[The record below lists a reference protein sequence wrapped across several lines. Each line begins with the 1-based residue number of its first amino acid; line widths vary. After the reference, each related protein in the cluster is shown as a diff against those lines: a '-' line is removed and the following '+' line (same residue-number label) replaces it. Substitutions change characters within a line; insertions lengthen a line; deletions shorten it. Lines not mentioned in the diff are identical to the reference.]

1 MTKLVDKLTKRKV
14 NENTTLENQD
24 VLRKDK
30 EDNNDKV
37 GIVRDVRLVGR
48 ESKQHKIALKPHKRA
63 RKAMEAL
70 ASHLKKEVSSL
81 RFLVEKEN
89 GRWRSLVGEE
99 KARDLAMDWSLF
111 AQDWHWMEF
120 GLALDWPHIG
130 TGLTADWH
138 MIGAGLEW

>member
-1 MTKLVDKLTKRKV
+1 MTKLVDELTKRKV
-14 NENTTLENQD
+14 NKNTTLENQD
-24 VLRKDK
+24 VLWKDK

-37 GIVRDVRLVGR
+37 GIVRDMRLNGR

-63 RKAMEAL
+63 CKAMEVL

-120 GLALDWPHIG
+120 GLALDWPYIG
-130 TGLTADWH
+130 TGLTGDWH
-138 MIGAGLEW
+138 MIGTGLEW